1 MASWYVHDVST
12 GSPWGPY
19 TRGQLELMVA
29 DGRVRADTRVASV
42 GSTEWVAASSDLA
55 LAALFTRTPPTSPDA
70 IRPIAP
76 APVARGAYRR
86 GAAFM
91 LAWRSF
97 TSEWPK
103 WFVLGFAWPALSVAL
118 WLPLWLAEHAGTSLL
133 QDAGAGVRLAIG
145 GGLAMLIQIFAGAP
159 LLSGLLYA
167 AAQIH
172 DGEGRFGDIFQG
184 FRRYRAALVTGLYL
198 LGIVVLSALVASV
211 PVALTSLALSNARG
225 SGASADIAAAIGII
239 ASFATVL
246 TLVITV
252 FGRLTH
258 AAGLVVDPKFGVLR
272 PKEALRMS
280 WENTR
285 GIAGSMFTLFMW
297 GVLLLVLSMAGCGIG
312 AIVVGTPLLCSIL
325 GAMYVL
331 IQRGRLA
338 APPGA

>member
-1 MASWYVHDVST
+1 
-12 GSPWGPY
+12 
-19 TRGQLELMVA
+19 
-29 DGRVRADTRVASV
+29 
-42 GSTEWVAASSDLA
+42 
-55 LAALFTRTPPTSPDA
+55 
-70 IRPIAP
+70 
-76 APVARGAYRR
+76 
-86 GAAFM
+86 M

-145 GGLAMLIQIFAGAP
+145 GCSAMLIQIFAGAP

-184 FRRYRAALVTGLYL
+184 YRRYRAALVTGLYL

>member
-1 MASWYVHDVST
+1 MANWYILDVST

-29 DGRVRADTRVASV
+29 DGRVRADTPVAAV
-42 GSTEWVAASSDLA
+42 GSTEWIAAAGDPV
-55 LAALFTRTPPTSPDA
+55 LAALFASTPPTSPDA
-70 IRPIAP
+70 VIPSAS

-103 WFVLGFAWPALSVAL
+103 WFALGLAWPALSVAL
-118 WLPLWLAEHAGTSLL
+118 WLPLWLAEYAGPSLL
-133 QDAGAGVRLAIG
+133 QDASAGARLLIG
-145 GGLAMLIQIFAGAP
+145 GCFALLVQIFAGAP

-184 FRRYRAALVTGLYL
+184 FRCYRAALVTGLHL

-239 ASFATVL
+239 ASFATML

-258 AAGLVVDPKFGVLR
+258 AAGLVVDPKFGALR

-312 AIVVGTPLLCSIL
+312 AILVGTPLLCSIL

-338 APPGA
+338 APPSA